1 MVMLFPT
8 LDFNERV
15 FALRFVTGIKVSQER
30 QRNVSIP
37 VVSSTTFLIKFILA
51 QFVHALGSCGT
62 MEILLTK

>member
-1 MVMLFPT
+1 MLFPT
-8 LDFNERV
+8 LDFNERA
-15 FALRFVTGIKVSQER
+15 FALRFVTGIKVSHER

-37 VVSSTTFLIKFILA
+37 VVSSTTFLIKFILP